1 MREAMRRLTER
12 LPLEFRVLYAQF
24 LARVVDLEALSIE
37 ADISR
42 FIGQFAG
49 VLILIDAFRT
59 LGLLFFA
66 QPMLVEQSFLSGT
79 MLTAGLVAVATWDNI
94 FPDRRDAMVLGPLPV
109 KPRTILAAKL
119 AASGS
124 LLGIGVLALNLGM
137 GVALPLVAGIGPGF
151 LRALAAYWIAAA
163 GAAVFVYGAVLTLQ
177 GLTAALLPQRWFLR
191 LSAILQLA
199 AFALFLSAW
208 LFQPEFG
215 SVSDLV
221 RAQHEGILLR
231 WPAFWFFALFARVGG
246 VFPFAPPELARR
258 AWVALAAVVLGM
270 VASLLLCYKRT
281 MKKNVEEPDLVPRKS
296 SRGWMIS
303 AGDSVQAAVVQ
314 FSMRSLARSRQHRV
328 VYAFFLAIAFA
339 VAVSTVT
346 GVAASH
352 HVRPV
357 TTSFLTSTLVMLCLA
372 VLGLRSIFSL
382 PVSLKA
388 NWVLQLTQVS
398 PSEHYIAATRRA
410 ILAMA
415 TIPVWLTAAGLALFY
430 RPWHQVA
437 EHLLV
442 LALAGPIIT
451 DLSLI
456 GVSKIPFAC
465 SYLPGKSNV
474 QYVFW
479 AYALVFVPLALSFS
493 SYEHS
498 VLDRPLAY
506 AVLVA
511 ELFLAA
517 LGLWLFNRHRSKS
530 AVLYYEELEPEVLTT
545 LGIGAW
551 LPPNSETTLV
561 TKPGAGPPL
570 IESQ

>member
-1 MREAMRRLTER
+1 MRETLRRFVER

-37 ADISR
+37 ADIPR
-42 FIGQFAG
+42 FIAQFAG

-59 LGLLFFA
+59 LGFLFYG
-66 QPMLVEQSFLSGT
+66 QPLLVEQGFLSGT
-79 MLTAGLVAVATWDNI
+79 MLVAGLVAVATWDNI
-94 FPDRRDAMVLGPLPV
+94 FPDRRDVMILGPLPV
-109 KPRTILAAKL
+109 KPRTILTAKL

-124 LLGIGVLALNLGM
+124 LLGVGVLALNLGI
-137 GVALPLVAGIGPGF
+137 GLALPFVTGASWQFLRVLVA
-151 LRALAAYWIAAA
+151 YWFTAA
-163 GAAVFVYGAVLTLQ
+163 GAAAAVYGAVLAVQ
-177 GLTAALLPQRWFLR
+177 GITAALLPQRWFLR

-199 AFALFLSAW
+199 GFALFLSMW
-208 LFQPEFG
+208 LFRPSYASAME
-215 SVSDLV
+215 LV
-221 RAQHEGILLR
+221 RAQHRGTLNR
-231 WPAFWFFALFARVGG
+231 WPVFWFLALFAQISG

-258 AWVALAAVVLGM
+258 AWMALAAVLLGM
-270 VASLLLCYKRT
+270 LASLLLCYKRT
-281 MKKNVEEPDLVPRKS
+281 MKKAVEEPDLVPRKS
-296 SRGWMIS
+296 SSGWMI
-303 AGDSVQAAVVQ
+303 AMGDSVKTAVVQ
-314 FSMRSLARSRQHRV
+314 FSMRSLGRSRQHRV

-352 HVRPV
+352 HVQPV
-357 TTSFLTSTLVMLCLA
+357 TTSFLMSTLVMLCLA

-388 NWVLQLTQVS
+388 NWVLQVTQLS
-398 PSEHYIAATRRA
+398 PSENYIAASRRA
-410 ILAMA
+410 MLAMA

-442 LALAGPIIT
+442 LALAGSIIT

-479 AYALVFVPLALSFS
+479 AYALVFVPLALIFS
-493 SYEHS
+493 TYEQN

-506 AVLVA
+506 LVLVA
-511 ELFLAA
+511 ELFAAA
-517 LGLWLFNRHRSKS
+517 LVLWLFNRHRAKS
-530 AVLYYEELEPEVLTT
+530 AVLYYEEVEPEVITT

-551 LPPNSETTLV
+551 LPPSSETTAE
-561 TKPGAGPPL
+561 G
-570 IESQ
+570 Q